1 MTLGRKKENVT
12 MQGEYQEPP
21 FDLLCFVLALF
32 GLTPLLD
39 FVSWVAS
46 LVGITLPITCE
57 S

>member
-1 MTLGRKKENVT
+1 